1 MFVDDR
7 LGALVEVFVV
17 GTVAV
22 FVQAYSAGGCD
33 GCVNVET
40 ICIGDLCV
48 FLVGQKFYGV
58 TDLVHFFLTRA
69 C

>member
-1 MFVDDR
+1 MFVDDG
-7 LGALVEVFVV
+7 LGALAEVFVV

-22 FVQAYSAGGCD
+22 LVQAYLAGGF
-33 GCVNVET
+33 NVET

-58 TDLVHFFLTRA
+58 TDLVHFFMTRA